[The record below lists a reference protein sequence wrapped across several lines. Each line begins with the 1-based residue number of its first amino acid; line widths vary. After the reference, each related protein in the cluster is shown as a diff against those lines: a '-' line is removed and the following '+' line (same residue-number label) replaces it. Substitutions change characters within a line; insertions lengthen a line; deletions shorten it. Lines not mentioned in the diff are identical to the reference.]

1 MNQDYEI
8 VKPGEKVF
16 DWLLLLFSF
25 AFLYEAYQIDG
36 IPSLNSAGSFPM
48 GLGLIMLASSA
59 VILVSHRRKRRDPEI
74 HSHTE
79 ELKIFL
85 AEHFQPHIIA
95 FSLISIVYLVAIAW
109 VSFYVS
115 TFVFLSVMFIYYRS
129 GKVFSSLIISGA
141 AIAIIYVLFTLVFR
155 VYLP

>member
-16 DWLLLLFSF
+16 DWLLLLFSC
-25 AFLYEAYQIDG
+25 AFLYEAYQING

-48 GLGLIMLASSA
+48 GLGLIMFASSV
-59 VILVSHRRKRRDPEI
+59 VILVSHRRKRRAPELG
-74 HSHTE
+74 SHGD
-79 ELKIFL
+79 ELKAFL

-95 FSLISIVYLVAIAW
+95 FSLISIVYLIAIAW
-109 VSFYVS
+109 VSFYAS
-115 TFVFLSVMFIYYRS
+115 TFVFLAVMFIYYRN
-129 GKVFSSLIISGA
+129 GKVLSSLIISA
-141 AIAIIYVLFTLVFR
+141 AAVAIIYVLFTLVFR